1 VIAEVLALV
10 RRELAERCIEGRTE
24 LPEDLP
30 RVFGDRVQLPAA
42 TVNVNADGLF
52 AEQLVINGFS
62 EPRSIYARGCWSLR
76 ERRLLLPAEL
86 FAVVKIA
93 RTCAGR
99 TGSSRRQIAAIRRA
113 STLLR

>member
-52 AEQLVINGFS
+52 AEQLVINGK
-62 EPRSIYARGCWSLR
+62 PRSICARGCWSLR

-93 RTCAGR
+93 RTCTGR

-113 STLLR
+113 STLSR